1 MVCIIF
7 FNVISKQQ
15 LKSSLGTNAMKQ
27 ARAKIEAE
35 RFVTLFHLQEEGMA
49 DGFLVHWPVI
59 LSLGVCGIHQET
71 LENS

>member
-49 DGFLVHWPVI
+49 DGFLVH
-59 LSLGVCGIHQET
+59 
-71 LENS
+71 